1 MKHINTKICTRCHV
15 EKPATRKYFPTREK
29 GILRA
34 DCRVCY
40 NEWRRESPKYAKTS
54 MISECKRRA
63 TEKNR
68 EFSLDKDELEF
79 PKMCPVL
86 NLELKHGRDDWQNSP
101 NIDRIDNNKGY
112 TMDNVIVV
120 SALANTIKTSAT
132 PDQIIKVGEF
142 YKKLYEEK
150 GIKSEKE
157 KA

>member
-1 MKHINTKICTRCHV
+1 MWASTT
-15 EKPATRKYFPTREK
+15 
-29 GILRA
+29 
-34 DCRVCY
+34 
-40 NEWRRESPKYAKTS
+40 
-54 MISECKRRA
+54 RRA
-63 TEKNR
+63 SCNVR
-68 EFSLDKDELEF
+68 R
-79 PKMCPVL
+79 
-86 NLELKHGRDDWQNSP
+86 LKHGRDDWQNSP

-157 KA
+157 KT